1 MSYDEYYD
9 QDERYLETIHEVES
23 IRERPQSVAHPQA
36 LPELPFRAVPPL
48 QHDNSRVAS
57 SVYSTNDATQRDSR
71 IASSLYSQ
79 PSPGHPP
86 EDIKTADL
94 SNKENVRD
102 EISPVSTPRSATFP
116 IGSDT
121 TVSPI
126 ESSFPTFARAPL
138 PEHPVKSKIPLPRST
153 TANEGKTP
161 PGQRTKKQ
169 DTKWD
174 AYSGEQTTSDT
185 GKRGSIRLEP
195 DQIAMQFPQL
205 KERTKQILAGLRD
218 PEAKKTTWGRQPPPV
233 EDPLDAPVQQRP
245 AWKGA
250 SGREAVVE
258 PVRNDRSAR
267 KGPLNIPQ
275 RNVSRDNPVASQART
290 QSPEVSAHSSPALG
304 SGHLPV
310 QEPHSFHQ
318 QVTSTEN
325 ERSIRKVPSQEPV
338 KPIAPLKTRQD
349 KVKSQTDP
357 TSGGLLQSPFQSPPA
372 RSAAPTR
379 APETAATHKHG
390 VASPDGLGDEPS
402 TPPRRS
408 SLRMK
413 HKQGLH
419 PDSAAPQ
426 DEVSRFSWTTYA
438 TTVNDSPL
446 SMHPATDSSPVPAMP
461 SSIPPVQPRSNVA
474 PSASSRAMRQYSNSD
489 ARHSTASIVSRKPV
503 GDRRRS
509 SSMQSSTAKDLPPP
523 PPPEA
528 TSNKDKVDILEARQ
542 AHLFTRKVNNGR
554 IRSELTEALRRN
566 AIIYDIYKRKEV
578 EVRIKEL
585 EREHD
590 EITQEQHDVGVRLHR
605 AQKKRDNADEY
616 EGGTALWI
624 TRVTQ

>member
-1 MSYDEYYD
+1 
-9 QDERYLETIHEVES
+9 
-23 IRERPQSVAHPQA
+23 
-36 LPELPFRAVPPL
+36 
-48 QHDNSRVAS
+48 VAS

-86 EDIKTADL
+86 ENIQTADL
-94 SNKENVRD
+94 SNKENAPD
-102 EISPVSTPRSATFP
+102 EISPVSTPRSANFP

-126 ESSFPTFARAPL
+126 ESSFPTFSRAPL
-138 PEHPVKSKIPLPRST
+138 PEHPFKSKIPQPKST
-153 TANEGKTP
+153 TVNESKTP
-161 PGQRTKKQ
+161 PSQRTKKQ

-245 AWKGA
+245 AWRGA

-275 RNVSRDNPVASQART
+275 RNVSRDNPVAAQART
-290 QSPEVSAHSSPALG
+290 QSPEVVTVTTHSSPAIG
-304 SGHLPV
+304 AGHLPV
-310 QEPHSFHQ
+310 QEPPSVHQ
-318 QVTSTEN
+318 QVTSPKADQ
-325 ERSIRKVPSQEPV
+325 SIRKVPSQDVV
-338 KPIAPLKTRQD
+338 KPIAPLKTRSD

-357 TSGGLLQSPFQSPPA
+357 TSNDSLQSPFQSPPA
-372 RSAAPTR
+372 RSATPTR
-379 APETAATHKHG
+379 TPETTIAQNHESVPAN
-390 VASPDGLGDEPS
+390 GLGDEPS

-413 HKQGLH
+413 HKPGLH
-419 PDSAAPQ
+419 PNAAAPQ

-438 TTVNDSPL
+438 TTVNDSPP
-446 SMHPATDSSPVPAMP
+446 SMHPVTDSSPVPAMP
-461 SSIPPVQPRSNVA
+461 SSIPPVQPRSNIA

-528 TSNKDKVDILEARQ
+528 TPTRDKVEMLEARQ

-554 IRSELTEALRRN
+554 IRSELNDALRRN

-590 EITQEQHDVGVRLHR
+590 EITQEQHEVGVLLHR
-605 AQKKRDNADEY
+605 AQKKKDNADEY